1 MVPLSTD
8 DPPAQGQPHR
18 IPELPLP
25 DEWYLRPS
33 VFTRYRMYVVLVAV
47 ALVTFN
53 VVIPSGW
60 TRVMPPVAWV
70 VVLLVFFGAAV
81 FVLQRWLRR
90 FNSAAMAANAAL
102 ARGEIEAAGA
112 AFESLARSYR
122 SDAGLHAVAVYHVG
136 VVRYKLGDQHAA
148 LACFGVAART
158 RGVADRNPLVAEC
171 APYVIANCYT
181 LLGDLDAAE
190 HWLSEGRRRGRLRHW
205 PMDVPSEAL
214 IRCRRSEYLAAQQL
228 LRSRWREM
236 EGMLP
241 AELVRE
247 ISLICA
253 FAQARTEGVRDVRA
267 LVPGIDDA
275 DLRRYAYYGQAWPEF
290 RKFLAS
296 LEGR

>member
-1 MVPLSTD
+1 MIPLSTD

-47 ALVTFN
+47 ALVTFS

-158 RGVADRNPLVAEC
+158 RGVADRNPL
-171 APYVIANCYT
+171 
-181 LLGDLDAAE
+181 
-190 HWLSEGRRRGRLRHW
+190 
-205 PMDVPSEAL
+205 
-214 IRCRRSEYLAAQQL
+214 
-228 LRSRWREM
+228 
-236 EGMLP
+236 
-241 AELVRE
+241 
-247 ISLICA
+247 
-253 FAQARTEGVRDVRA
+253 
-267 LVPGIDDA
+267 
-275 DLRRYAYYGQAWPEF
+275 AYYGQAWPEF